1 MKESL
6 MPWGYWKIDPKS
18 NVARPIVNGAT
29 VPAIKPDDIT
39 DFNSDYLLVG
49 CEPETM
55 FKPNMEPEGFRWWW
69 WDNSMMPHLRHV
81 SASNPKGT
89 KHWSR
94 LTYCGWALPF
104 NEDGECIARVSP
116 AHRDR
121 VNRQLHSMSGGVHKD
136 ITDIWGGCRE
146 TAYPHKRHCL
156 IIRSSDRNYRE
167 FYDTTWDQYYKTV
180 SEVLNDYGWTHG
192 VRRKVAASSRK
203 SNQITDELKRGG
215 YDCVLA
221 NHSAG
226 ASEAVV
232 LGYPVITTSP
242 WNPARCVSTTWEDF
256 VATGEITPY
265 NQDTVDRFVTAVCA
279 YTYNR
284 PELNSLSWIKVHP
297 DAEHL
302 R

>member
-1 MKESL
+1 MGSL
-6 MPWGYWKIDPKS
+6 MPFGYWKIDPELS
-18 NVARPIVNGAT
+18 VARPRVNGVT
-29 VPAIKPDDIT
+29 VPAIAPDDIT
-39 DFNSDYLLVG
+39 DFDSDYLLVG
-49 CEPETM
+49 CEPDKM
-55 FKPNMEPEGFRWWW
+55 FKPNQEPEGFRWFW

-94 LTYCGWALPF
+94 LTHCDWALPH
-104 NEDGECIARVSP
+104 NDDGECVARVSP

-136 ITDIWGGCRE
+136 IADIWGGCRE
-146 TAYPHKRHCL
+146 TAYPMKKKCL

-180 SEVLNDYGWTHG
+180 SEVLLDYGYSVG
-192 VRRKVAASSRK
+192 VRTKVDARRRPH
-203 SNQITDELKRGG
+203 NQITDELKRGG

-232 LGYPVITTSP
+232 LGYPVITTSD

-265 NQDTVDRFVTAVCA
+265 RADTVDRFVTAVCA

-284 PELNSLSWIKVHP
+284 PELDSQSWIRVHP
-297 DAEHL
+297 NAEHL